1 MRLDLCL
8 QIMSKTRAACQ
19 TLRKRMRRL
28 WNICMKPNS
37 EMLETKTNAILI
49 APIEMDRSV
58 PRAFEWSHA
67 ESFRTERPAILPSNQ
82 KNVVVDGPS
91 HSEIRP
97 GAFHVL
103 GSSLF

>member
-1 MRLDLCL
+1 
-8 QIMSKTRAACQ
+8 
-19 TLRKRMRRL
+19 
-28 WNICMKPNS
+28 MKPNS

-82 KNVVVDGPS
+82 TNVVVDAPS